1 MSARL
6 LLLVLTLAWG
16 TVFAA
21 DNVVAN
27 PRVVLDT
34 SQGKITLEL
43 LRQDAPLSVANFID
57 YAKSGFYN
65 GTVFHRVIPNFM
77 IQGGGFT
84 ADLAQ
89 KDTHGTLKNEANNG
103 LRNLR
108 GTVAMAR
115 RAEPDSATAQ
125 FFINL
130 TENNFLDHQSETNAG
145 WGYAVFARVTEG
157 MAVVDKIAATATT
170 VVGPMSDV
178 PTQAIVIMSVQLLDA
193 QK

>member
-6 LLLVLTLAWG
+6 LFLVLTLAWG
-16 TVFAA
+16 ASFAA
-21 DNVVAN
+21 DDGTSN
-27 PRVVLDT
+27 PQVVLDT
-34 SQGKITLEL
+34 SAGKITLEL
-43 LRQDAPLSVANFID
+43 LSKEAPLSVANFID
-57 YAKSGFYN
+57 YAKRGFYN

-84 ADLAQ
+84 ADLEQ
-89 KDTHGTLKNEANNG
+89 KETHGTLKNEANNG

-130 TENNFLDHQSETNAG
+130 AENNFLDHQNDTESG
-145 WGYAVFARVTEG
+145 WGYAVFARVTAG
-157 MAVVDKIAATATT
+157 MEVVDKIAATATT
-170 VVGPMSDV
+170 TSGPLSDV
-178 PTQAIVIMSVQLLDA
+178 PSEAIVIKSAQLLSA
-193 QK
+193 PK

>member
-170 VVGPMSDV
+170 VVGTMSDV